1 MATKTKRLTDKQ
13 KQKLHDAVSYAASC
27 LKEAGDPLHGLGPSQ
42 QYANAF
48 ERYGDALRALL
59 AKTCSLHVGEWSWDG
74 YEGNFR
80 FCWEFGAQLSQPDAT
95 YEHDTRYVETRC
107 PAKLDPNQPL
117 DAELA
122 RLAAEAEH
130 YDELRGE
137 MLRWAGKKRASAL
150 AKARLKASFDGGTA
164 S

>member
-1 MATKTKRLTDKQ
+1 MATTKAK
-13 KQKLHDAVSYAASC
+13 KQKLLDAAMYAASC
-27 LKEAGDPLHGLGPSQ
+27 MKEAGDPLHGLGPSQ

-48 ERYGDALRALL
+48 NRYSEALKALV
-59 AKTCSLHVGEWSWDG
+59 AGTCALHVGDWSWDG
-74 YEGNFR
+74 YEGTFR
-80 FCWEFGAQLSQPDAT
+80 FHWEFGAQLAQPDAA
-95 YEHDTRYVETRC
+95 YEHDTRYVESRC
-107 PAKLDPNQPL
+107 PATLDPSQPL

-137 MLRWAGKKRASAL
+137 MLRWAGKKRANAL
-150 AKARLKASFDGGTA
+150 AKGRLKASFTGGVP